1 MLRSAGRCP
10 GLHRRGV
17 TYDEV
22 EEGYFEQVTALYEGG
37 VDMFL
42 VETIFDT
49 LNAKAALFALERFF
63 TEKVRGGLGSG
74 CLFFAD
80 AVM

>member
-1 MLRSAGRCP
+1 M
-10 GLHRRGV
+10 

-22 EEGYFEQVTALYEGG
+22 EEGYFEQATALYEGG

-63 TEKVRGGLGSG
+63 TEKVRGGLRRG
-74 CLFFAD
+74 CFLLAD